1 MPRHE
6 DAGLLNTKSTS
17 SDLSTSTMKADP
29 GGPERV
35 PGLAGTLPDISAC
48 AAAVE
53 GRLTKA
59 AVSASAAFARLTAGI
74 AVAAPATAAPAR
86 NLRRS
91 TPVLAFLRA
100 IMIPSQS
107 SDGRPG
113 EARLFKIYHAAAAC
127 PIRLL
132 CIVLMRMAQARLFSP
147 CSRNV

>member
-17 SDLSTSTMKADP
+17 SDLSTSTMKSDP

-59 AVSASAAFARLTAGI
+59 AGSASAAFARLTAGV
-74 AVAAPATAAPAR
+74 AGSPPAKAAPGREFCPA
-86 NLRRS
+86 L
-91 TPVLAFLRA
+91 PVLAIF
-100 IMIPSQS
+100 
-107 SDGRPG
+107 
-113 EARLFKIYHAAAAC
+113 HAL
-127 PIRLL
+127 I
-132 CIVLMRMAQARLFSP
+132 I
-147 CSRNV
+147 